1 MYEFIHTS
9 LYLWDSR
16 SYSNVVVFWRYSTL
30 IGSENRKREHIRP
43 VRVCLKYK
51 KIHIGYVLKSQDVR
65 TQVSGRNS
73 ENSSHTHVH
82 TRAYPHTPMYTST
95 NPSVQS
101 YTHTLLRIPAH
112 FHVYM
117 DTPVHTQIYQRTPTN
132 TCTYSTHTCWCP

>member
-82 TRAYPHTPMYTST
+82 TRAYPHTPMHTST
-95 NPSVQS
+95 NPSVHPHAIVH
-101 YTHTLLRIPAH
+101 TCTLLCIHGHTRTHSDIPAH
-112 FHVYM
+112 THQHLHIL
-117 DTPVHTQIYQRTPTN
+117 HTYLLMPLT
-132 TCTYSTHTCWCP
+132 